1 VESVDVYDPDNLA
14 KAVTLNRT
22 LEETLRLTP
31 SLYFLPR
38 RATVDTWVETAD
50 GRRMFI
56 PQGTHVVLDVW
67 HANRCEDFWGKAL
80 TGYPA
85 DAFARSDGTFLPG
98 TAARQRRSCTS
109 GSDTGRESVPES
121 F

>member
-1 VESVDVYDPDNLA
+1 MDVYDPDNLA
-14 KAVTLNRT
+14 QAVTLNRV

-56 PQGTHVVLDVW
+56 PQG
-67 HANRCEDFWGKAL
+67 HARHTRRVACE
-80 TGYPA
+80 PV
-85 DAFARSDGTFLPG
+85 RRFLG
-98 TAARQRRSCTS
+98 GRR
-109 GSDTGRESVPES
+109 
-121 F
+121 